1 MSLTL
6 FLNTFGSS
14 TRVKWGISNIE
25 VTNNNNYNNTDNN
38 TYKIKDIVQID
49 KYKNYNST
57 VWDKTLH
64 LYITDYITVLCL
76 F

>member
-64 LYITDYITVLCL
+64 LYYTVY
-76 F
+76 

>member
-6 FLNTFGSS
+6 FLNTFDSS

-25 VTNNNNYNNTDNN
+25 VTHNNNYNNTDNN

-64 LYITDYITVLCL
+64 LYYTVY
-76 F
+76 